1 MVDGQRFSY
10 LPVRN
15 SLGEIALRPQV
26 PLILG
31 YQGRSC
37 EARGLLDTGADVN
50 VLPYHLG
57 VALGAVWSD
66 QPIAVELS
74 GNLANQEARGI
85 IITAT
90 IGQLMPVD
98 LAFAWTRNDS
108 VPLLPGQVNFFLA
121 FDVCFYRAQRHFVIA
136 NRG

>member
-1 MVDGQRFSY
+1 MVDGQRFSF

-15 SLGEIALRPQV
+15 TLGEMALRPQV
-26 PLILG
+26 PLTLG
-31 YQGRSC
+31 YQKQSC
-37 EARGLLDTGADVN
+37 DAIGLLDTGADVN

-66 QPIAVELS
+66 QQIAVELS

-85 IITAT
+85 IISAT
-90 IGQLMPVD
+90 IGQLEPVD
-98 LAFAWTRNDS
+98 LAFAWTRNDT
-108 VPLLPGQVNFFLA
+108 VPLLLGQVNFFMA
-121 FDVCFYRAQRHFVIA
+121 FDVCFYRAQRFFVIA